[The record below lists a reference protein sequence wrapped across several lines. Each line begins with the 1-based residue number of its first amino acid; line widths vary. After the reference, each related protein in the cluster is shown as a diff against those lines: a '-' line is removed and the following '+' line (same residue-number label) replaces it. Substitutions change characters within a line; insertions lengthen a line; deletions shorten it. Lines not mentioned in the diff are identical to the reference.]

1 MYMMTGA
8 AELRAL
14 GRYTTA
20 DNFWPSTS
28 SKVTVLS
35 GFASSVCSHRPENG
49 LADPPAADVAAI
61 IRPVISALDS
71 NAMTATHTD
80 VHPRMR
86 GPRRAAT
93 NETSVHTSVKTVSCG
108 PRRGHANEDHI
119 A

>member
-8 AELRAL
+8 KAVLPL
-14 GRYTTA
+14 GLYTTA

-35 GFASSVCSHRPENG
+35 GFALIVCSHSPEKG

-61 IRPVISALDS
+61 IRPVITALDS
-71 NAMTATHTD
+71 NAMAATHKD

-93 NETSVHTSVKTVSCG
+93 TATSRHTSVKTVSCG
-108 PRRGHANEDHI
+108 PRSGHANEDHI